1 MLGIQ
6 WENPR
11 TQRAFYSYSKDW
23 LLVLLMLTVFF
34 AIDLIMP
41 FHRQFSVEDKSL
53 MYAFTEHETV
63 PAWSLVLICLLGPA
77 LLIGIISIHFQ
88 KSTRDFF
95 IGVLGLFLALSMTI
109 MLTDIIKITAG
120 RPRPDFLARCKPPLD
135 VVDPPLGLSDYTICT
150 TPIDSYIMRDGFKSF
165 PSGHSSFSFAGLGYF
180 AFYLAGKMHIFD
192 ERGHTYKCF
201 LFAFPCIA
209 ALLVAISRTRDNRH
223 HWQDVLVG
231 SLLGAAC
238 AYFAYRQ
245 YYPSL
250 IVAECELPY
259 NARFGSI
266 DLPEEER
273 PIMYQEEDEEAN
285 LESVNRCEESSST
298 TTQTPSDEQ
307 RYRKHVSNMH
317 RDSISSG
324 VARF

>member
-1 MLGIQ
+1 M
-6 WENPR
+6 
-11 TQRAFYSYSKDW
+11 
-23 LLVLLMLTVFF
+23 
-34 AIDLIMP
+34 
-41 FHRQFSVEDKSL
+41 
-53 MYAFTEHETV
+53 
-63 PAWSLVLICLLGPA
+63 
-77 LLIGIISIHFQ
+77 
-88 KSTRDFF
+88 
-95 IGVLGLFLALSMTI
+95 
-109 MLTDIIKITAG
+109 
-120 RPRPDFLARCKPPLD
+120 
-135 VVDPPLGLSDYTICT
+135 
-150 TPIDSYIMRDGFKSF
+150 
-165 PSGHSSFSFAGLGYF
+165 
-180 AFYLAGKMHIFD
+180 
-192 ERGHTYKCF
+192 
-201 LFAFPCIA
+201 
-209 ALLVAISRTRDNRH
+209 
-223 HWQDVLVG
+223 VG

-273 PIMYQEEDEEAN
+273 PIMYQEDDEEAN

-307 RYRKHVSNMH
+307 RYRKHVTNMH